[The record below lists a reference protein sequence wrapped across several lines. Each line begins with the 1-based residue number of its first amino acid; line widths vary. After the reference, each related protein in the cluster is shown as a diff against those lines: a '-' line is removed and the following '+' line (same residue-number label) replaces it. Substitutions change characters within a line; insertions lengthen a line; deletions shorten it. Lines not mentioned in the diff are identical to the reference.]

1 MEWVRLHQGHEGG
14 GQMMLVTD
22 TTRMTGRTMDLVQ
35 RAMQLYSQRTPGV
48 PMRAVKIN
56 NSLHPALEIQ

>member
-1 MEWVRLHQGHEGG
+1 
-14 GQMMLVTD
+14 MMLVTD